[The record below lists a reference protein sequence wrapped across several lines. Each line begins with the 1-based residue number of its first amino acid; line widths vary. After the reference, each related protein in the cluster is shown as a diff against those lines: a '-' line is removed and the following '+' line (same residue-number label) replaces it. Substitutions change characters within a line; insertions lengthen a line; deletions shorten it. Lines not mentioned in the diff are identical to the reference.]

1 MRSGPPPSSSALAAL
16 LSAGHGRSHPHQQI
30 LLYPPRTFTW
40 AGVGSG
46 EHRVWVGPHPQQPSG
61 CPHQPSNKTMCCP
74 PPPRPPRCPTRVG
87 SLTHHVRNCVYT
99 HCWMPHATWERREG
113 GQPRVVACC
122 VGGCGGWP
130 PLLDILNSVA
140 TPPCH
145 PSPPP
150 SPRSPPMDSTLCGTI
165 IRSYR
170 GARANMRWPHPPAR
184 ARGNQAYCN
193 VGVLGCA
200 IHHHTPSPA
209 ERSHLAP
216 PGPRPHPV
224 PQCT

>member
-1 MRSGPPPSSSALAAL
+1 MRFGRARLPPPLHWLLCSARATAAHTPTKKF
-16 LSAGHGRSHPHQQI
+16 SCTH
-30 LLYPPRTFTW
+30 PPRTFTW

-150 SPRSPPMDSTLCGTI
+150 LP
-165 IRSYR
+165 
-170 GARANMRWPHPPAR
+170 APHPW
-184 ARGNQAYCN
+184 
-193 VGVLGCA
+193 
-200 IHHHTPSPA
+200 TPLCV
-209 ERSHLAP
+209 E
-216 PGPRPHPV
+216 
-224 PQCT
+224 Q

>member
-1 MRSGPPPSSSALAAL
+1 MGSTAYG
-16 LSAGHGRSHPHQQI
+16 
-30 LLYPPRTFTW
+30 W
-40 AGVGSG
+40 A
-46 EHRVWVGPHPQQPSG
+46 PT
-61 CPHQPSNKTMCCP
+61 PSNPVGAHTSPATKQCAAP

-170 GARANMRWPHPPAR
+170 GARASMRWPHPPAR